1 MKKRHFSPSP
11 LSGAHRRRKNM
22 TKAGCSSFLRGNII
36 PSVLL
41 ALILALSAAAA
52 AAALPMGALEVCA
65 AETEEGA
72 SEAMWSETYFR
83 ASDTS
88 GELTPEEQKSLDQTC
103 LEFSFLTLKHIL
115 KVLSQRHAVEG
126 THEQRLGFVL
136 GIGHHSVRTL
146 QHHAEQTALQHEGF
160 YITLHFKLV
169 RRLLAVSLHADAE
182 QLAAVTSFNLRDDTA
197 HRRNK
202 FHFRMQLVHK
212 QGIPDLDVI
221 ALFHDRLGL
230 YSAKIIGTE
239 RILLRHLHGQSFQ
252 SGSAL
257 ELNVKTFAQLDYFCH
272 YVLLNKYGFAPQKY

>member
-1 MKKRHFSPSP
+1 MVDLHTHIAGR
-11 LSGAHRRRKNM
+11 SGAVEHVND
-22 TKAGCSSFLRGNII
+22 TVFSFEQGLGR
-36 PSVLL
+36 LL
-41 ALILALSAAAA
+41 AADAQID
-52 AAALPMGALEVCA
+52 G
-65 AETEEGA
+65 
-72 SEAMWSETYFR
+72 SELGKR
-83 ASDTS
+83 C
-88 GELTPEEQKSLDQTC
+88 QTC
-103 LEFSFLTLKHIL
+103 LEFSLLTLKHIL

-126 THEQRLGFVL
+126 THEQRLGVVL

-169 RRLLAVSLHADAE
+169 RRLLAVSFHTNAE

-212 QGIPDLDVI
+212 QGIPDLDFI
-221 ALFHDRLGL
+221 ALFHNRLGL